1 MKLLLFSNMTN
12 ISVLIVANGNPPH
25 LIKSIESVESLASEI
40 IIIDIGLTKEAQNS
54 LLSLNLVTII
64 QEEPVEYVELLR
76 EKSKQY
82 AKNNYILMLDP
93 DEIVPKQLS
102 DRLLDEYDKY
112 DFISIPRKNIIF
124 GKWIQHSRWWPD
136 HQIRLFKKDS
146 VTWSKKLHA
155 QPKTKGNGL
164 QIEPEEQFALT
175 HHNYES
181 LDEYMTK
188 MMRYAKADAQMH
200 VSSEETFTLSQA
212 LSQGSSEFISRFF
225 VADGYKDGMHGFTL
239 SFMQLMYYPLVYFYY
254 WEGRK
259 YENVETKIIISDAET
274 FAKTL
279 LYEILHWLSVKNI
292 TYSTSNL
299 KRRIIRKLLK

>member
-1 MKLLLFSNMTN
+1 MTN

-25 LIKSIESVESLASEI
+25 LLQSIESVQSLASEI
-40 IIIDIGLTKEAQNS
+40 IIIDIGLTKDAQNS
-54 LLSLNLVTII
+54 LLSHNLVKII
-64 QEEPVEYVELLR
+64 QENPVDYVELLR

-82 AKNNYILMLDP
+82 AKNDYILILDP
-93 DEIVPKQLS
+93 DEIVSRQLS
-102 DRLLDEYDKY
+102 DRLLEEYDKY

-136 HQIRLFKKDS
+136 YQIRLFKKDA

-155 QPKTKGNGL
+155 QPITKGNGL
-164 QIEPEEQFALT
+164 QIEPEEPFALT
-175 HHNYES
+175 HYNYES

-200 VSSEETFTLSQA
+200 VSSEEKFTLSQA

-225 VADGYKDGMHGFTL
+225 AADGYKDGMHGFTL

-259 YENVETKIIISDAET
+259 YEEHAQKEMIDASSNH
-274 FAKTL
+274 FKDVL
-279 LYEILHWLSVKNI
+279 LQSNHWISVKHLSSSI
-292 TYSTSNL
+292 SQL
-299 KRRIIRKLLK
+299 KQKIVSHILK

>member
-25 LIKSIESVESLASEI
+25 LLKSIESVQSLASEI
-40 IIIDIGLTKEAQNS
+40 IIIDIGLTKDAQNT
-54 LLSLNLVTII
+54 LLSHNLVKII
-64 QEEPVEYVELLR
+64 QEVPVAYVELLR

-82 AKNNYILMLDP
+82 AKNDYILILDP
-93 DEIVPKQLS
+93 DEIVPKRLS
-102 DRLLDEYDKY
+102 DRLLEEYDKY

-124 GKWIQHSRWWPD
+124 RKWIQHNRWWPD
-136 HQIRLFKKDS
+136 YQIRLFKKDS
-146 VTWSKKLHA
+146 VAWSKELHA

-164 QIEPEEQFALT
+164 KIEPEEQFALT

-181 LDEYMTK
+181 LDEYMIK

-200 VSSEETFTLSQA
+200 VSSEEKFTLSQA

-225 VADGYKDGMHGFTL
+225 AADGYKDGMHGFTL

-259 YENVETKIIISDAET
+259 YEYVDKEKLIDAPSS
-274 FAKTL
+274 FFKDL
-279 LYEILHWLSVKNI
+279 LLQTNYWIEEKNLSKKLSHLKNAL
-292 TYSTSNL
+292 L
-299 KRRIIRKLLK
+299 KRLLK

>member
-12 ISVLIVANGNPPH
+12 ISVLIVANGNPPY
-25 LIKSIESVESLASEI
+25 LLKSIESVQSLASEI
-40 IIIDIGLTKEAQNS
+40 IIIDIGLTKNTQNN
-54 LLSLNLVTII
+54 LLSLNLVKII
-64 QEEPVEYVELLR
+64 QENPVDYVELLR

-82 AKNNYILMLDP
+82 AKNDYILILDP
-93 DEIVPKQLS
+93 DEIVSKQLS
-102 DRLLDEYDKY
+102 DKLLEEYDKY

-155 QPKTKGNGL
+155 QPKTKGDGL
-164 QIEPEEQFALT
+164 KIEPEEELALI

-181 LDEYMTK
+181 LDEYMLK
-188 MMRYAKADAQMH
+188 MIRYAKADAQIH
-200 VSSEETFTLSQA
+200 LSSGEKFTLSQA

-225 VADGYKDGMHGFTL
+225 AADGYKDGMHGFTL

-254 WEGRK
+254 WEMNK
-259 YENVETKIIISDAET
+259 YKNTEEQKLDSQMQIFTKN
-274 FAKTL
+274 L
-279 LYEILHWLSVKNI
+279 LREIMFWIQNKFPND
-292 TYSTSNL
+292 STSTIKSKIL
-299 KRRIIRKLLK
+299 QKLLK